1 MWSYYTLGEAARKSA
16 YVQRGVVQL
25 LPPDLSSE
33 ARMYG
38 GKVCE
43 EPVVGV
49 NFAGVNQVV
58 PLSWIVDKVDA
69 QVGLTDAAEQIERIL
84 APLKQQIQSVL
95 AQKGGQGAGSERRA
109 LAMAVGTEQV
119 DSTSPRASAAGQ
131 GLDSG
136 GLAGT
141 EPIALQ
147 AENATLKQRVLV
159 AEQEARDALERE
171 KSAEARSKHTE
182 RLRREVDELNAS
194 LEERIDLEQQVPAS
208 LLLPVCCVSAC
219 AYGVVVSASLDT
231 HTHTHACRRA
241 KARAA
246 RVDITSCD
254 DVICAHSRRER
265 RL

>member
-1 MWSYYTLGEAARKSA
+1 MWSYYPLGEAARKSA

-25 LPPDLSSE
+25 LSPDLPSE

-38 GKVCE
+38 GKVCD

-49 NFAGVNQVV
+49 KFAGVNQVV

-69 QVGLTDAAEQIERIL
+69 QVGLTDAAEKIERIL

-109 LAMAVGTEQV
+109 LAMAVGTATV
-119 DSTSPRASAAGQ
+119 ASTSPRASAAGQ
-131 GLDSG
+131 RLDSG
-136 GLAGT
+136 GLTGT

-147 AENATLKQRVLV
+147 AENVTLKQRVLV

-171 KSAEARSKHTE
+171 KAAEARSKHSE

-194 LEERIDLEQQVPAS
+194 LEQQIDLEQQVPAS

-219 AYGVVVSASLDT
+219 AHGVGVSASLDT
-231 HTHTHACRRA
+231 HMHACRCA

-254 DVICAHSRRER
+254 DVMCAHSRHER